1 MEVKSY
7 KIKKMLKQVQHDK
20 LLYCHSKQ
28 SEESHK
34 REKSYEILQTFTFP
48 RNDDSNKC
56 NRLFTHK
63 CAFTLAEVLI
73 TLGIIGV
80 VAAMTIP
87 TLMSNYRK
95 KQLETQ
101 IKANYSLVQQAI
113 KFADYDDVSY
123 DMAIKDGSDASI
135 QEWYDSFLSKHLKVE
150 QFCSNAKSGCWHKK
164 GIVKDL
170 LGNAPR
176 YEFDNGIG
184 GNIVN
189 FKLANGAFFNVDGN
203 TAEDMK
209 SFGIDSTSDGL
220 TFYFDANGD
229 KKPNQFGKDIYI
241 MVWTDKGLVPAGY
254 NRTKAEVDANC
265 LRGDGYFCL
274 QKVISEGWQISDE
287 VWRRH

>member
-1 MEVKSY
+1 MEFKSY
-7 KIKKMLKQVQHDK
+7 KQILSNKKNNKKVK
-20 LLYCHSKQ
+20 NIVSYCHNALVSK
-28 SEESHK
+28 K
-34 REKSYEILQTFTFP
+34 KP
-48 RNDDSNKC
+48 
-56 NRLFTHK
+56 
-63 CAFTLAEVLI
+63 AFTLAEVLI

-101 IKANYSLVQQAI
+101 IKANYSLIQQAI

-123 DMAIKDGSDASI
+123 DMAIQDGSDASI

-254 NRTKAEVDANC
+254 SRTKAEVDNNC
-265 LRGDGYFCL
+265 LKGDGYFCL

>member
-1 MEVKSY
+1 MP
-7 KIKKMLKQVQHDK
+7 
-20 LLYCHSKQ
+20 YCHNALGPTK
-28 SEESHK
+28 K
-34 REKSYEILQTFTFP
+34 KCAFT
-48 RNDDSNKC
+48 
-56 NRLFTHK
+56 LVEGATHVDMAPTK
-63 CAFTLAEVLI
+63 VKLAFTLAEVLI

-113 KFADYDDVSY
+113 KFAEYDDVSY
-123 DMAIKDGSDASI
+123 DMAIQDGSDASI

-176 YEFDNGIG
+176 YEYDNGIG

-287 VWRRH
+287 VWKRH

>member
-1 MEVKSY
+1 MEFKSY
-7 KIKKMLKQVQHDK
+7 KQILNNKNDNEKVKNLVP
-20 LLYCHSKQ
+20 YCHNALGPTK
-28 SEESHK
+28 K
-34 REKSYEILQTFTFP
+34 KCAFT
-48 RNDDSNKC
+48 
-56 NRLFTHK
+56 LVEGATHVDMAPTK
-63 CAFTLAEVLI
+63 VKLAFTLAEVLI

-113 KFADYDDVSY
+113 KFAEYDDVSY
-123 DMAIKDGSDASI
+123 DMAIQDGSDASI

-176 YEFDNGIG
+176 YEYDNGIG

-254 NRTKAEVDANC
+254 NRTKAEVDVNC

-287 VWRRH
+287 VWKRH

>member
-1 MEVKSY
+1 MEFKSY
-7 KIKKMLKQVQHDK
+7 KQILNNKNDNEKVKNLVP
-20 LLYCHSKQ
+20 YCHNALGTTK
-28 SEESHK
+28 K
-34 REKSYEILQTFTFP
+34 KCPFTLV
-48 RNDDSNKC
+48 KGA
-56 NRLFTHK
+56 THVDIAPTK
-63 CAFTLAEVLI
+63 VKLAFTLAEVLI

-113 KFADYDDVSY
+113 KFAEYDDVSY
-123 DMAIKDGSDASI
+123 DMAIQDGSDASI
-135 QEWYDSFLSKHLKVE
+135 QEWYDSFLSKHLKAE
-150 QFCSNAKSGCWHKK
+150 RFCSNAKSGCWHKK

-176 YEFDNGIG
+176 YEYDNGIG

-254 NRTKAEVDANC
+254 NRTKAEVNANC

-287 VWRRH
+287 VWKRH

>member
-1 MEVKSY
+1 MEFKSY
-7 KIKKMLKQVQHDK
+7 KQILNNKNDNEKVKNLMPCCHNALGPTKKKCAFTLVEGATHVDMAPTKLK
-20 LLYCHSKQ
+20 L
-28 SEESHK
+28 
-34 REKSYEILQTFTFP
+34 
-48 RNDDSNKC
+48 
-56 NRLFTHK
+56 
-63 CAFTLAEVLI
+63 AFTLAEVLI

-113 KFADYDDVSY
+113 KFAEYDDVSY
-123 DMAIKDGSDASI
+123 DMAIQDGSDASI
-135 QEWYDSFLSKHLKVE
+135 QVE

-176 YEFDNGIG
+176 YEYDNGIG

-274 QKVISEGWQISDE
+274 QKVISEGWQISDD
-287 VWRRH
+287 VWKRH

>member
-1 MEVKSY
+1 MCIHTCRRCYARRYGTNKGETCFYIGGS
-7 KIKKMLKQVQHDK
+7 INH
-20 LLYCHSKQ
+20 
-28 SEESHK
+28 
-34 REKSYEILQTFTFP
+34 P
-48 RNDDSNKC
+48 RNYWSCCSNDHSDIDVK
-56 NRLFTHK
+56 LQ
-63 CAFTLAEVLI
+63 
-73 TLGIIGV
+73 
-80 VAAMTIP
+80 
-87 TLMSNYRK
+87 K

-113 KFADYDDVSY
+113 KFAEYDDVSY
-123 DMAIKDGSDASI
+123 DMAIQDGSDASI

-176 YEFDNGIG
+176 YEYDNGIG

-287 VWRRH
+287 VWKRH